1 MEKQNKRKLKILRDE
16 LIVKERDGSLQF
28 VGDLSKLDRAFKGSK
43 GKVPAQNVKVMHER
57 DLNPLEE
64 DEEMIRKFLH

>member
-1 MEKQNKRKLKILRDE
+1 M
-16 LIVKERDGSLQF
+16 QF